1 MRCVHLERVPVLGL
15 DLAALQGQGGV
26 GVVGEGGQGGLA
38 GVQLRLPADLT
49 TLEVEIC
56 FRILQPRPAAL
67 FSMMMEGKD
76 YLSRVKLTIFNYR
89 DQKGPQSCSAL
100 SKGLWL
106 KLYVVWNWSSSRRLE
121 PTPSLNG

>member
-49 TLEVEIC
+49 TLEVKIC
-56 FRILQPRPAAL
+56 FRILQPRPTAL
-67 FSMMMEGKD
+67 FAMIRTRRD
-76 YLSRVKLTIFNYR
+76 YLSRLNFQFINTVTRKVHR
-89 DQKGPQSCSAL
+89 AAPPC
-100 SKGLWL
+100 
-106 KLYVVWNWSSSRRLE
+106 RRVC
-121 PTPSLNG
+121 G